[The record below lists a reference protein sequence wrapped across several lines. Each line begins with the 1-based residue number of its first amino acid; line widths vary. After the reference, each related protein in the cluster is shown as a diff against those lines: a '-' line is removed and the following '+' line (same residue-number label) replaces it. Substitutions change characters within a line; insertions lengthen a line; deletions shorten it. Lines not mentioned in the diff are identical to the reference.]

1 MVKRLAVVACALVI
15 LQQPLGAQS
24 APGIGAIAPVVTVND
39 LDGKPV
45 RIAVTAGNRAA
56 VVEFW
61 ATWCELC
68 EALLP
73 SMKAAHKTYGNQ
85 VDFYGVNV
93 TVSDSKDH
101 VKRYVVK
108 NMVPFIPL
116 YDEKS
121 VAIHAF
127 GAVATS
133 YVVIVDR
140 NGKIAYTGSGADQ
153 DMSAQLAKV
162 LK

>member
-1 MVKRLAVVACALVI
+1 MVKRFIFVVSALIAV
-15 LQQPLGAQS
+15 QQPLSAQAAPTVGAL
-24 APGIGAIAPVVTVND
+24 APIVTVND

-45 RIAVTAGNRAA
+45 RIAVTSGKRAA

-73 SMKAAHKTYGNQ
+73 SMKAAHKTYGSQ

-101 VKRYVVK
+101 VKRYVAK

-116 YDEKS
+116 YDDKS
-121 VAIHAF
+121 IAIHAF

-153 DMSAQLAKV
+153 DVSAQIAKV
-162 LK
+162 LR